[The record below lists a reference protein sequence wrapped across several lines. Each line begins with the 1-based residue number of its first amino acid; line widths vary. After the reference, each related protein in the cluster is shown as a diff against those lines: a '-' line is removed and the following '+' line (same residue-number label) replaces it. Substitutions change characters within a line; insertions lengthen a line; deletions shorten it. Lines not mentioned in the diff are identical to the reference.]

1 MCDYFQSQSPGPV
14 ERSSARKTMERVGSG
29 LDYIYTSASNSQPK
43 FCVFLLALCKVAA

>member
-1 MCDYFQSQSPGPV
+1 MCDLLPEPV
-14 ERSSARKTMERVGSG
+14 PWARRAFFCTQTMERVGSG